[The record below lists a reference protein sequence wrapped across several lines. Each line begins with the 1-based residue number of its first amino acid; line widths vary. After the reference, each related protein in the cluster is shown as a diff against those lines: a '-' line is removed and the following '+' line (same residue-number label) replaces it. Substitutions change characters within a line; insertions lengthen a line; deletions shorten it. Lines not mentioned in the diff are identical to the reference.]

1 MAIAFVLYH
10 TYYKIPNE
18 KKKTEKT
25 KKQTKPIYK
34 IPKEITSNLNSSDT
48 ANENLL
54 SSNNS
59 SDFHLIEANINSAK
73 VKNYKKN
80 DLIRL
85 ASSLSTQ
92 TGEVIGNLNQDRDK
106 RKTSLISENSKES
119 QKSNKSGVLKVVPAS
134 KITKSTVSSKAKM
147 LDVNKRE
154 ENKKVNKIS
163 KKMENSESS
172 D

>member
-1 MAIAFVLYH
+1 MGIAFVLYH

-18 KKKTEKT
+18 KKKIEKT
-25 KKQTKPIYK
+25 RNQPIYR
-34 IPKEITSNLNSSDT
+34 IPNSTNSNSTDT

-59 SDFHLIEANINSAK
+59 SDFHLIETNINSAK
-73 VKNYKKN
+73 VKASKKK

-106 RKTSLISENSKES
+106 IGTLHVILI
-119 QKSNKSGVLKVVPAS
+119 LYYIIYA
-134 KITKSTVSSKAKM
+134 T
-147 LDVNKRE
+147 
-154 ENKKVNKIS
+154 
-163 KKMENSESS
+163 
-172 D
+172 

>member
-1 MAIAFVLYH
+1 MGIAFVLYH

-18 KKKTEKT
+18 KKKIEKT
-25 KKQTKPIYK
+25 RNQPIYK
-34 IPKEITSNLNSSDT
+34 IPNSTNSNSTDT

-59 SDFHLIEANINSAK
+59 SDFHLIETNIKSAK
-73 VKNYKKN
+73 VKGSKKK

-106 RKTSLISENSKES
+106 RKNSLISENSKES
-119 QKSNKSGVLKVVPAS
+119 QTSNKSSNLKNVTTS
-134 KITKSTVSSKAKM
+134 KIATPTASFKAKI
-147 LDVNKRE
+147 VNSDKKR
-154 ENKKVNKIS
+154 ENKKVVKNAKIL
-163 KKMENSESS
+163 ENSEST